1 MATDLHKFIL
11 MLNGLITGV
20 LVPSS
25 NNGLWARASYCS
37 SLVRMRCTRRARNSA
52 HWAAGPPSLSAD
64 DNQFHSPLLTN
75 RCPPYL
81 THLADTLGKQVQAD
95 DLLTDNAS
103 RIIGAFHSADTK
115 LSKYCWRCPIIAFRG
130 TDKSTFSISLGTP
143 LVFVTHWFMTATTQS
158 CARKEYSNR

>member
-11 MLNGLITGV
+11 MLNGLILTGV

-37 SLVRMRCTRRARNSA
+37 SLVRMRCTCRARNSA

-115 LSKYCWRCPIIAFRG
+115 LSKYCWRCPIIAFCG
-130 TDKSTFSISLGTP
+130 TDNVCFFYFLGNTAGFCHT
-143 LVFVTHWFMTATTQS
+143 LVHDSDDTIMCQKGVQ
-158 CARKEYSNR
+158 